1 MEVSIVFFFISL
13 GLSLGLLLLSLI
25 FRIAGKLR
33 LGIPLLY
40 VLVVSFGFPGW
51 ASKNELLANGILGVL
66 LGIVLISWV
75 VTLIRKIR
83 DWRADRQMTRSL
95 EVQLAFACQNGAQ
108 DISVEMYDGQPV
120 VIYQ

>member
-1 MEVSIVFFFISL
+1 MFFFISL

-51 ASKNELLANGILGVL
+51 ASKNEFLPTAPRRAAGDCADKLGGDANPQTGIGGLTG
-66 LGIVLISWV
+66 
-75 VTLIRKIR
+75 R
-83 DWRADRQMTRSL
+83 
-95 EVQLAFACQNGAQ
+95 
-108 DISVEMYDGQPV
+108 
-120 VIYQ
+120 

>member
-1 MEVSIVFFFISL
+1 MFFFISL

-33 LGIPLLY
+33 LGVPLLY
-40 VLVVSFGFPGW
+40 VLIVSVGFPGW

-66 LGIVLISWV
+66 LGLVLISWG
-75 VTLIRKIR
+75 VTLIRKIQ

-95 EVQLAFACQNGAQ
+95 EAQLAFAYQNGAQ
-108 DISVEMYDGQPV
+108 DIIVETKS
-120 VIYQ
+120 

>member
-1 MEVSIVFFFISL
+1 MFFFISL

-83 DWRADRQMTRSL
+83 DWRADRQMIRSL
-95 EVQLAFACQNGAQ
+95 EAQLAFAHQNGAT
-108 DISVEMYDGQPV
+108 DISVEIYDGQPV
-120 VIYQ
+120 VVYQ